1 MKQKLKLIFVSLIF
15 VLGLVLFLYP
25 LANKY
30 ENKVEVEET
39 KKNFE
44 KTVEKLQEESLEEEN
59 PLNDLYSD
67 MKAYNE
73 KIYENKQSDL
83 KDPWSYQQ
91 SSFDLTQYGVE
102 DNIIGYI
109 TVPHMEIELPIYL
122 GANTDNMAKGA
133 VHMSQTSLPI
143 GGENTNCVIAAHRGY
158 KGIPMFCDIE
168 IMEIG
173 DEVIIRNLWETLKY
187 RVSDI
192 KVINPSDSQEV
203 LIQPGKDM
211 VTLLT
216 CHPYTKNYKRY
227 VVYCERE
234 KDNEEEVNNNQTV
247 STETATSPKED
258 KPKKMSES
266 QYRILFD
273 RYSPLAGVI
282 IMGILLII
290 VIVTGKKK
298 K

>member
-1 MKQKLKLIFVSLIF
+1 MKQKFKIVFVALMFI
-15 VLGLVLFLYP
+15 LGLVLFLYP
-25 LANKY
+25 LVNEY
-30 ENKVEVEET
+30 ENKVEIEET

-44 KTVEKLQEESLEEEN
+44 KTVEKLHEEPEEEN
-59 PLNDLYSD
+59 PLNTLYSD

-73 KIYENKQSDL
+73 KIYRDKQSDL
-83 KDPWSYQQ
+83 KDPLSYQQ
-91 SSFDLTQYGVE
+91 SSFDLTKYGVE

-122 GANTDNMAKGA
+122 GANSDNMAKGA

-173 DEVIIRNLWETLKY
+173 DEVIIKNLWETLRY
-187 RVSDI
+187 RVSNI

-234 KDNEEEVNNNQTV
+234 KGNEEPNNQQEIAKET
-247 STETATSPKED
+247 STSSPVKENN
-258 KPKKMSES
+258 KKLSES
-266 QYRILFD
+266 EIRILID
-273 RYSPLAGVI
+273 RYLPLAGAV
-282 IMGILLII
+282 IMGVLLIT
-290 VIVTGKKK
+290 VIVTGRKKK
-298 K
+298 

>member
-1 MKQKLKLIFVSLIF
+1 MKQKLKLIFVSLMFI
-15 VLGLVLFLYP
+15 LGLVLFLYP
-25 LANKY
+25 LVNKY
-30 ENKVEVEET
+30 ENKIEVNET

-44 KTVEKLQEESLEEEN
+44 KTVEKLQEESKEEDS
-59 PLNDLYSD
+59 PLNKLYSD

-73 KIYENKQSDL
+73 KIYKDKQSDL
-83 KDPWSYQQ
+83 KDPWSYEQ
-91 SSFDLTQYGVE
+91 SSFDLTKYGVE
-102 DNIIGYI
+102 NNIIGYI
-109 TVPHMEIELPIYL
+109 IVPHMEIELPIYL
-122 GANTDNMAKGA
+122 GANSDNMAKGA

-173 DEVIIRNLWETLKY
+173 DEVIIKNLWETLKY
-187 RVSDI
+187 RVSNI
-192 KVINPSDSQEV
+192 KIINPSDSLEV
-203 LIQPGKDM
+203 LIQSGKDM
-211 VTLLT
+211 VTLIT

-234 KDNEEEVNNNQTV
+234 KDDEENNNEVVSNETV
-247 STETATSPKED
+247 TANKED
-258 KPKKMSES
+258 KSKKLSES

-273 RYSPLAGVI
+273 RYSPLVGVV
-282 IMGILLII
+282 IMGLLLII
-290 VIVTGKKK
+290 LIVTGKKK

>member
-1 MKQKLKLIFVSLIF
+1 MKQKLKLIFVSLMFI
-15 VLGLVLFLYP
+15 LGLVLFLYP
-25 LANKY
+25 MVNKY
-30 ENKVEVEET
+30 ENKIEVNET

-44 KTVEKLQEESLEEEN
+44 KTVEKLQEESKEEDS
-59 PLNDLYSD
+59 PLNKLYSD

-73 KIYENKQSDL
+73 KIYKDKQSDL
-83 KDPWSYQQ
+83 KDPWSYEQ
-91 SSFDLTQYGVE
+91 SSFDLTKYGV
-102 DNIIGYI
+102 DNNIIGYI
-109 TVPHMEIELPIYL
+109 IVPHMEIELPIYL
-122 GANTDNMAKGA
+122 GANSDNMAKGA

-173 DEVIIRNLWETLKY
+173 DEVIIKNLWETLKY
-187 RVSDI
+187 RVSNI
-192 KVINPSDSQEV
+192 KIINPSDSQEV
-203 LIQPGKDM
+203 LIQSGKDM
-211 VTLLT
+211 VTLIT

-234 KDNEEEVNNNQTV
+234 KDDEENNNQTV
-247 STETATSPKED
+247 SNETVTANKED
-258 KPKKMSES
+258 KSKKLSES

-273 RYSPLAGVI
+273 RYSPLVGVV
-282 IMGILLII
+282 IMGLLLI
-290 VIVTGKKK
+290 VLIVTGKKK

>member
-1 MKQKLKLIFVSLIF
+1 MKQKLKLIFVGLMFI
-15 VLGLVLFLYP
+15 LGLVLFLYP

-44 KTVEKLQEESLEEEN
+44 KTVEKLHEESNDEES
-59 PLNDLYSD
+59 PLNRLYSD

-73 KIYENKQSDL
+73 KIYKDNQSDL

-109 TVPHMEIELPIYL
+109 AVPHMEIELPIYL

-143 GGENTNCVIAAHRGY
+143 
-158 KGIPMFCDIE
+158 CDIE

-173 DEVIIRNLWETLKY
+173 DEVIIKNLWETLRY
-187 RVSDI
+187 RVSEI
-192 KVINPSDSQEV
+192 KIINPTDSQEV

-211 VTLLT
+211 VTLIT

-234 KDNEEEVNNNQTV
+234 KDNEEEINNQTI
-247 STETATSPKED
+247 STETATSSKED
-258 KPKKMSES
+258 KPKKLSES
-266 QYRILFD
+266 QYMILFD
-273 RYSPLAGVI
+273 RYSPLVGVI

>member
-1 MKQKLKLIFVSLIF
+1 MKQKLKLIFVSLMFI
-15 VLGLVLFLYP
+15 LGLVLFLYP
-25 LANKY
+25 LVNKY
-30 ENKVEVEET
+30 ENKIEVNET
-39 KKNFE
+39 KKTFE
-44 KTVEKLQEESLEEEN
+44 KTVEKLKEESKEEDS
-59 PLNDLYSD
+59 PLNKLYSD

-73 KIYENKQSDL
+73 KIYKDNQSDL
-83 KDPWSYQQ
+83 KDPWSYEQ
-91 SSFDLTQYGVE
+91 SSFDLTKYGVE
-102 DNIIGYI
+102 NNIIGYI
-109 TVPHMEIELPIYL
+109 IVPHMEIELPIYL
-122 GANTDNMAKGA
+122 GANSDNMAKGA

-173 DEVIIRNLWETLKY
+173 DEVIIKNLWETLKY
-187 RVSDI
+187 RVSNI
-192 KVINPSDSQEV
+192 KIINPSDSQEV

-211 VTLLT
+211 VTLIT

-234 KDNEEEVNNNQTV
+234 KDNEENNNEV
-247 STETATSPKED
+247 VNTETVTTNKED
-258 KPKKMSES
+258 KLKKLSES

-273 RYSPLAGVI
+273 RYSPLVGVV
-282 IMGILLII
+282 IMGLLLI
-290 VIVTGKKK
+290 VLIVTGKKK

>member
-1 MKQKLKLIFVSLIF
+1 MKQKLKLIFVSLMFI
-15 VLGLVLFLYP
+15 LGLVLFLYP
-25 LANKY
+25 LVNKY
-30 ENKVEVEET
+30 ENKIEVNET

-44 KTVEKLQEESLEEEN
+44 KTVEKLQEESKEEDS
-59 PLNDLYSD
+59 PLNKLYSD

-73 KIYENKQSDL
+73 KIYKDKQSDL
-83 KDPWSYQQ
+83 KDPWSYEQ
-91 SSFDLTQYGVE
+91 SSFDLTKYGVE
-102 DNIIGYI
+102 NNIIGYI
-109 TVPHMEIELPIYL
+109 IVPHMEIELPIYL
-122 GANTDNMAKGA
+122 GANSDNMAKGA

-173 DEVIIRNLWETLKY
+173 DEVIIKNLWETLKY
-187 RVSDI
+187 RVSNI
-192 KVINPSDSQEV
+192 KIINPSDSQEV
-203 LIQPGKDM
+203 LIQSGKDM
-211 VTLLT
+211 VTLIT

-234 KDNEEEVNNNQTV
+234 KDDEENNNEVVSNETV
-247 STETATSPKED
+247 TANKED
-258 KPKKMSES
+258 KSKKLSES

-273 RYSPLAGVI
+273 RYSPLVGVV
-282 IMGILLII
+282 IMGLLLII
-290 VIVTGKKK
+290 LIVTGKKK

>member
-1 MKQKLKLIFVSLIF
+1 MKQKFKIVFVALMFI
-15 VLGLVLFLYP
+15 LGLVLFLYP
-25 LANKY
+25 LVNEY
-30 ENKVEVEET
+30 ENKVEIEET

-44 KTVEKLQEESLEEEN
+44 KTVEKLHEEPEEEN
-59 PLNDLYSD
+59 PLNTLYSD

-73 KIYENKQSDL
+73 KIYRDKQSDL
-83 KDPWSYQQ
+83 KDPLSYQQ
-91 SSFDLTQYGVE
+91 SSFDLTKYGVE

-122 GANTDNMAKGA
+122 GANSDNMAKGA

-173 DEVIIRNLWETLKY
+173 DEVIIKNLWETLRY
-187 RVSDI
+187 RVSNI

-234 KDNEEEVNNNQTV
+234 KGNEEPNNQQEIAKET
-247 STETATSPKED
+247 STSSPVKENN
-258 KPKKMSES
+258 KK
-266 QYRILFD
+266 LWFF
-273 RYSPLAGVI
+273 VNWCW
-282 IMGILLII
+282 
-290 VIVTGKKK
+290 
-298 K
+298 

>member
-15 VLGLVLFLYP
+15 LLGLVLFLYP

-44 KTVEKLQEESLEEEN
+44 KTVEKLHEESNDEES
-59 PLNDLYSD
+59 PLNRLYSD

-73 KIYENKQSDL
+73 NIYKNKQSDL

-173 DEVIIRNLWETLKY
+173 DEVIIRNLWKTLRY
-187 RVSDI
+187 RVSEI
-192 KVINPSDSQEV
+192 KVINPTDSQEV
-203 LIQPGKDM
+203 LIRPGRDM
-211 VTLLT
+211 VTLIT

-234 KDNEEEVNNNQTV
+234 KDNEEEVNNQTI
-247 STETATSPKED
+247 STETATSSKED

-266 QYRILFD
+266 QYKILFD

>member
-1 MKQKLKLIFVSLIF
+1 MKQKLKLIFVSLMFI
-15 VLGLVLFLYP
+15 LGLVLFLYP
-25 LANKY
+25 LVNKY
-30 ENKVEVEET
+30 ENKIEVNET

-44 KTVEKLQEESLEEEN
+44 KTVEKLQEESKEEDS
-59 PLNDLYSD
+59 PLNKLYSD

-73 KIYENKQSDL
+73 KIYKDKQSDL
-83 KDPWSYQQ
+83 KDPWSYEQ
-91 SSFDLTQYGVE
+91 SSFDLTKYGV
-102 DNIIGYI
+102 DNNIIGYI
-109 TVPHMEIELPIYL
+109 IVHHMEIELPIYL
-122 GANTDNMAKGA
+122 GANSDNMAKGA

-173 DEVIIRNLWETLKY
+173 DEVIIKNLWETLKY
-187 RVSDI
+187 RVSNI
-192 KVINPSDSQEV
+192 KIINPSDSQEV
-203 LIQPGKDM
+203 LIQSGKDM
-211 VTLLT
+211 VTLIT

-234 KDNEEEVNNNQTV
+234 KDDEENNNEVVSNETV
-247 STETATSPKED
+247 TANKED
-258 KPKKMSES
+258 KSKKLSES

-273 RYSPLAGVI
+273 RYSPLVGVV
-282 IMGILLII
+282 IMGLLLII
-290 VIVTGKKK
+290 LIVTGKKK

>member
-1 MKQKLKLIFVSLIF
+1 MKQKLKLIFVGLMFI
-15 VLGLVLFLYP
+15 LGLVLFLYP

-44 KTVEKLQEESLEEEN
+44 KTVEKLHEESNDEES
-59 PLNDLYSD
+59 PLNRLYSD

-73 KIYENKQSDL
+73 KIYKDNQSDL

-173 DEVIIRNLWETLKY
+173 DEVIIRNLWKTLRY
-187 RVSDI
+187 RVSEI
-192 KVINPSDSQEV
+192 KVINPTDSQEV
-203 LIQPGKDM
+203 LIRPGRDM
-211 VTLLT
+211 VTLIT

-234 KDNEEEVNNNQTV
+234 KDNEEEVNNQTI
-247 STETATSPKED
+247 STETATSSKED

-266 QYRILFD
+266 QYKILFD

>member
-15 VLGLVLFLYP
+15 LLGLVLFLYP

-30 ENKVEVEET
+30 ENKIEVEET

-109 TVPHMEIELPIYL
+109 AVPHMEIELPIYL

-187 RVSDI
+187 RVSEI

-211 VTLLT
+211 VTLIT

-247 STETATSPKED
+247 NTETVTSQKED
-258 KPKKMSES
+258 KHKKMSES

>member
-1 MKQKLKLIFVSLIF
+1 MKQKLKLIFVSLMFI
-15 VLGLVLFLYP
+15 LGLVLFLYP
-25 LANKY
+25 LVNKY
-30 ENKVEVEET
+30 ENKIEVNET
-39 KKNFE
+39 KKTFE
-44 KTVEKLQEESLEEEN
+44 KTVEKLKEESKEEDS
-59 PLNDLYSD
+59 PLNKLYSD

-73 KIYENKQSDL
+73 KIYKDNQSDL
-83 KDPWSYQQ
+83 KDPWYYEQ
-91 SSFDLTQYGVE
+91 SSFDLTKYGVE
-102 DNIIGYI
+102 NNIIGYI
-109 TVPHMEIELPIYL
+109 IVPHMEIELPIYL
-122 GANTDNMAKGA
+122 GANSDNMAKGA

-173 DEVIIRNLWETLKY
+173 DEVIIKNLWETLKY
-187 RVSDI
+187 RVSNI
-192 KVINPSDSQEV
+192 KIINPSDSQEV

-211 VTLLT
+211 VTLIT

-234 KDNEEEVNNNQTV
+234 KDNEENNNEV
-247 STETATSPKED
+247 VNTETVTANKED
-258 KPKKMSES
+258 KLKKLSES

-273 RYSPLAGVI
+273 RYSPLVGVV
-282 IMGILLII
+282 IMGLLLI
-290 VIVTGKKK
+290 VLIVTGKKK

>member
-1 MKQKLKLIFVSLIF
+1 MKQKLKLIFVSLMFI
-15 VLGLVLFLYP
+15 LGLVLFLYP
-25 LANKY
+25 LVNKY
-30 ENKVEVEET
+30 ENKIEVNET

-44 KTVEKLQEESLEEEN
+44 KTVEKLQEESKEEDS
-59 PLNDLYSD
+59 PLNKLYSD

-73 KIYENKQSDL
+73 KIYKDKQSDL
-83 KDPWSYQQ
+83 KDPWSYEQ
-91 SSFDLTQYGVE
+91 SSFDLTKYGV
-102 DNIIGYI
+102 DNNIIGYI
-109 TVPHMEIELPIYL
+109 IVPHMEIELPIYL
-122 GANTDNMAKGA
+122 GANSDNMAKGA

-173 DEVIIRNLWETLKY
+173 DEVIIKNLWETLKY
-187 RVSDI
+187 RVSNI
-192 KVINPSDSQEV
+192 KIINPSDSQEV
-203 LIQPGKDM
+203 LIQSGKDM
-211 VTLLT
+211 VTLIT

-234 KDNEEEVNNNQTV
+234 KDDEENNNEVVSNETV
-247 STETATSPKED
+247 TANKED
-258 KPKKMSES
+258 KSKKLSES

-273 RYSPLAGVI
+273 RYSPLVGVV
-282 IMGILLII
+282 IMGLLLII
-290 VIVTGKKK
+290 LTVTGKKK

>member
-1 MKQKLKLIFVSLIF
+1 MKQKLKLIFVGLMFI
-15 VLGLVLFLYP
+15 LGLVLFLYP

-44 KTVEKLQEESLEEEN
+44 KTVEKLHEESNDEES
-59 PLNDLYSD
+59 PLNRLYSD

-73 KIYENKQSDL
+73 KIYKDNQSDL

-109 TVPHMEIELPIYL
+109 AVPHMEIELPIYL

-173 DEVIIRNLWETLKY
+173 DEVIIKNLWETLRY
-187 RVSDI
+187 RVSEI
-192 KVINPSDSQEV
+192 KIINPTDSQEV

-211 VTLLT
+211 VTLIT

-234 KDNEEEVNNNQTV
+234 KDNEEEINNQTI
-247 STETATSPKED
+247 STETATSSKED
-258 KPKKMSES
+258 KPKKLSES
-266 QYRILFD
+266 QYMILFD
-273 RYSPLAGVI
+273 RYSPLVGVI

>member
-1 MKQKLKLIFVSLIF
+1 MKQKLKLIFVSLMFI
-15 VLGLVLFLYP
+15 LGLVLFLYP
-25 LANKY
+25 LVNKY
-30 ENKVEVEET
+30 ENKIEVNET
-39 KKNFE
+39 KKTFE
-44 KTVEKLQEESLEEEN
+44 KTVEKLKEESKEEDS
-59 PLNDLYSD
+59 PLNKLYSD

-73 KIYENKQSDL
+73 KIYKDNQSDL
-83 KDPWSYQQ
+83 KDPWSYEQ
-91 SSFDLTQYGVE
+91 SSFDLTKYGVE
-102 DNIIGYI
+102 NNIIGYI
-109 TVPHMEIELPIYL
+109 IVPHMEIELPIYL
-122 GANTDNMAKGA
+122 GANSDNMAKGA

-173 DEVIIRNLWETLKY
+173 DEVIIKNLWETLKY
-187 RVSDI
+187 RVSNI
-192 KVINPSDSQEV
+192 KIINPSDSQEV

-211 VTLLT
+211 VTLIT

-234 KDNEEEVNNNQTV
+234 KDNEENNNEV
-247 STETATSPKED
+247 VNTETVTANKED
-258 KPKKMSES
+258 KLKKLSES

-273 RYSPLAGVI
+273 RYSPLVVV
-282 IMGILLII
+282 IMGLLLI
-290 VIVTGKKK
+290 VLIVTGKKK

>member
-1 MKQKLKLIFVSLIF
+1 MKQKLKLIFVSLMFI
-15 VLGLVLFLYP
+15 LGLVLFLYP
-25 LANKY
+25 LVNKY
-30 ENKVEVEET
+30 ENKREVNET

-44 KTVEKLQEESLEEEN
+44 KTVEKLQEESKEEDS
-59 PLNDLYSD
+59 PLNKLYSD

-73 KIYENKQSDL
+73 KIYKDKQSDL
-83 KDPWSYQQ
+83 KDPWSYEQ
-91 SSFDLTQYGVE
+91 SSFDLTKYGVE
-102 DNIIGYI
+102 NNIIGYI
-109 TVPHMEIELPIYL
+109 IVPHMEIELPIYL
-122 GANTDNMAKGA
+122 GANSDNMAKGA

-173 DEVIIRNLWETLKY
+173 DEVIIKNLWETLKY
-187 RVSDI
+187 RVSNI
-192 KVINPSDSQEV
+192 KIINPSDSQEV
-203 LIQPGKDM
+203 LIQSGKDM
-211 VTLLT
+211 VTLIT

-234 KDNEEEVNNNQTV
+234 KDDEENNNQTV
-247 STETATSPKED
+247 SNETVTANKED
-258 KPKKMSES
+258 KPKKLSES

-273 RYSPLAGVI
+273 RYSPLVGVV
-282 IMGILLII
+282 IMGLLLI
-290 VIVTGKKK
+290 VLIVTGKKK

>member
-122 GANTDNMAKGA
+122 GANIDNMAKGA

-187 RVSDI
+187 RVSEI

-211 VTLLT
+211 VTLIT

-247 STETATSPKED
+247 NTETVTSQKED
-258 KPKKMSES
+258 KHKKMSES

>member
-1 MKQKLKLIFVSLIF
+1 MKQKLKLIFVGLMFI
-15 VLGLVLFLYP
+15 LGLVLFLYP

-30 ENKVEVEET
+30 ENKVEVEKT

-44 KTVEKLQEESLEEEN
+44 NTVEKLHEESNDEES
-59 PLNDLYSD
+59 PLNRLYSD

-73 KIYENKQSDL
+73 KIYKDNQSDL

-173 DEVIIRNLWETLKY
+173 DEVIIKNLWETLRY
-187 RVSDI
+187 RVSEI
-192 KVINPSDSQEV
+192 KIINPTDSQEV
-203 LIQPGKDM
+203 LIRPGKDM
-211 VTLLT
+211 VTLIT
-216 CHPYTKNYKRY
+216 CHPYTKHYKRY

-234 KDNEEEVNNNQTV
+234 KDNEEEVNNQTI
-247 STETATSPKED
+247 STETATSSKED
-258 KPKKMSES
+258 KPKKLSES
-266 QYRILFD
+266 QYKILFD

>member
-1 MKQKLKLIFVSLIF
+1 MKQKLKLIFVSLMFI
-15 VLGLVLFLYP
+15 LGLVLFLYP
-25 LANKY
+25 LVNKY
-30 ENKVEVEET
+30 ENKIEVNET
-39 KKNFE
+39 KKTFE
-44 KTVEKLQEESLEEEN
+44 KTVEKLKEESKEEDS
-59 PLNDLYSD
+59 PLNKLYSD

-73 KIYENKQSDL
+73 KIYKDNQSDL
-83 KDPWSYQQ
+83 KDPWSYEQ
-91 SSFDLTQYGVE
+91 SSFDLTKYGV
-102 DNIIGYI
+102 DNNIIGYI
-109 TVPHMEIELPIYL
+109 IVPHMEIELPIYL
-122 GANTDNMAKGA
+122 GANSDNMAKGA

-173 DEVIIRNLWETLKY
+173 DEVIIKNLWETLKY
-187 RVSDI
+187 RVSNI
-192 KVINPSDSQEV
+192 KIINPSDSQEV

-211 VTLLT
+211 VTLIT

-234 KDNEEEVNNNQTV
+234 KDNEENNNEV
-247 STETATSPKED
+247 VNTETVTANKED
-258 KPKKMSES
+258 KLKKLSES

-273 RYSPLAGVI
+273 RYSPLVGVV
-282 IMGILLII
+282 IMGLLLI
-290 VIVTGKKK
+290 VLIVTGKKK